1 MLWNSLRVKSRI
13 HHETSLSSSIYRC
26 WAWVFLLFIH
36 SQGTVDSKETSHFVL
51 YKGEGVSVYAHIF
64 NGEASVLQFSATDES
79 EPIYVELHK
88 FEHYILNNDVPLLP
102 ISERGYE
109 IGKLNLSAGKGHV
122 AVKYYSLDDKLKSL
136 VESFDILLKVNGE
149 LVHITENFQL
159 KKISYSYFDAL
170 MGV

>member
-1 MLWNSLRVKSRI
+1 MMALLACI
-13 HHETSLSSSIYRC
+13 LISSCTAGQYY
-26 WAWVFLLFIH
+26 LT
-36 SQGTVDSKETSHFVL
+36 TVDSKETSHFVL